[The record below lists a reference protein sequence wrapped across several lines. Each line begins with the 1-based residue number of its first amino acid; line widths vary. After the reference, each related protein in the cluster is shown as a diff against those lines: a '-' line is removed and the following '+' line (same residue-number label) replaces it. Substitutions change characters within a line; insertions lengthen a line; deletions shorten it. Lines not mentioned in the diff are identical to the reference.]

1 MTDETHTNTGRETR
15 KAPRIA
21 VTIGAGLRT
30 QGKPGDPATV
40 IDISTDGFRAET
52 LNPMPLGANVWLKL
66 RGLETLYAKIVRVDG
81 VIIGCEF
88 ATPLHPAVVERM
100 IAAAAHAKP

>member
-1 MTDETHTNTGRETR
+1 MSDEMLANTGREAR

-30 QGKPGDPATV
+30 QGKPGDPATI

-52 LNPMPLGANVWLKL
+52 LNAMPLGANVWLNL

-100 IAAAAHAKP
+100 IAAAAHS